1 MEPTKRKIKAQNLI
15 KIREVSRIK
24 TDFFDEKRHFL
35 YLKVSIFIKY
45 SLKAIKP
52 PS

>member
-1 MEPTKRKIKAQNLI
+1 MKPIKRKRKAQNLI

-24 TDFFDEKRHFL
+24 TDFFDGKWHFL
-35 YLKVSIFIKY
+35 YLKVSIFAEY